1 MTELRSILDEAVR
14 QELISPEAGGRL
26 LPFLMERGV
35 AVVGSGVAEAQPAMA
50 AEGQAWS
57 DTETPSFVRG
67 FHDVLITIGVVVAL
81 GGLWGLAALY
91 AVLPAIIVLSEILVR
106 RQRLALP
113 AVSLTIALFC
123 WTFLLMSFF
132 FKPGISAFNDIGA
145 EATQFVAGFPI
156 VLGLYYARYRVPLSL
171 ALCITSALALVFTLL
186 LRLMQWASG
195 DPQFFSNHPLLFAVV
210 LVCALG
216 LFATALYFDLGDRL
230 RRTIRS
236 DIAFWLHL
244 GAAPALL
251 FSVRLL
257 MSFDGNLL
265 DVAQAVSIKTP
276 IIVIS
281 VAVLMLIG
289 LVIDRRAFV
298 TSGLLSLGFAIYG
311 IFRQGSATVD
321 TYIFTTLIVVGAIVL
336 IIGTGWMPLRRIVL
350 RALPLVIS
358 QRLPPAVAGAV
369 S

>member
-26 LPFLMERGV
+26 LPFLTERGV
-35 AVVGSGVAEAQPAMA
+35 VVIEGGVAEAQPAME
-50 AEGQAWS
+50 AEGQASWS
-57 DTETPSFVRG
+57 DTETPRFVRG

-123 WTFLLMSFF
+123 WTCLLMSHFF
-132 FKPGISAFNDIGA
+132 PPWTPTSQSFGA

-156 VLGLYYARYRVPLSL
+156 ILGAYYACYRVPLSL
-171 ALCITSALALVFTLL
+171 ALCIISVLAFVLTLL
-186 LRLMQWASG
+186 LRLVQWASG
-195 DPQFFSNHPLLFAVV
+195 NPAFFLDHPVV
-210 LVCALG
+210 LALVALICALG
-216 LFATALYFDLGDRL
+216 LLGTALYFDLGDRL
-230 RRTIRS
+230 RRTTRS

-251 FSVRLL
+251 YSTVSLLSLGEGVRIFDVGN
-257 MSFDGNLL
+257 MSARTPVV
-265 DVAQAVSIKTP
+265 VAT
-276 IIVIS
+276 
-281 VAVLMLIG
+281 VAALMLIG
-289 LVIDRRAFV
+289 LIIDRRAFV
-298 TSGLLSLGFAIYG
+298 TSGLLSLGVAIFDVVRKG
-311 IFRQGSATVD
+311 NATVD

-336 IIGTGWMPLRRIVL
+336 IIGTGWMPLRRLVL
-350 RALPLVIS
+350 RALPPAIAK
-358 QRLPPAVAGAV
+358 RLPPG
-369 S
+369 

>member
-1 MTELRSILDEAVR
+1 MTELRSILDEAAR
-14 QELISPEAGGRL
+14 QGLISLEAGARL
-26 LPFLMERGV
+26 LPFLTERGV
-35 AVVGSGVAEAQPAMA
+35 TVAEVQPASA
-50 AEGQAWS
+50 TEGQAWS
-57 DTETPSFVRG
+57 DTETPRFVRG

-132 FKPGISAFNDIGA
+132 FRPVTSVFSGA
-145 EATQFVAGFPI
+145 ETTQFVAGFPLI
-156 VLGLYYARYRVPLSL
+156 LGAYYARYRVPLSL
-171 ALCITSALALVFTLL
+171 ALCIMSALALVLSLL
-186 LRLMQWASG
+186 LRLIQWASG
-195 DPQFFSNHPLLFAVV
+195 DPQFFANHPLVLAVV
-210 LVCALG
+210 FLVCALG

-230 RRTIRS
+230 RRTTRS

-257 MSFDGNLL
+257 ISFDGNLL
-265 DVAQAVSIKTP
+265 DVAETVSIKTP
-276 IIVIS
+276 IIVVS

-321 TYIFTTLIVVGAIVL
+321 TYIFTTLIVVGVIVL
-336 IIGTGWMPLRRIVL
+336 VIGTGWMPLRRIVL
-350 RALPLVIS
+350 RALPAVIS
-358 QRLPPAVAGAV
+358 QRLPPAVLGTTP
-369 S
+369 

>member
-26 LPFLMERGV
+26 LPFLTERGV
-35 AVVGSGVAEAQPAMA
+35 AVVGGGVAETQPAME

-57 DTETPSFVRG
+57 DTETPRFVRG

-123 WTFLLMSFF
+123 WTSLLMSHFF
-132 FKPGISAFNDIGA
+132 PPWTPSSSFGA
-145 EATQFVAGFPI
+145 GVTHFVAGFPI
-156 VLGLYYARYRVPLSL
+156 LLGAYYARYRVPLSL
-171 ALCITSALALVFTLL
+171 ALSIMSALAVVLTLL
-186 LRLMQWASG
+186 LRFVQWRSG
-195 DPQFFSNHPLLFAVV
+195 NPVFFVDHPAVLV
-210 LVCALG
+210 AVSFVCALV
-216 LFATALYFDLGDRL
+216 LFAMALYFDLGDRL
-230 RRTIRS
+230 RRTTRS

-251 FSVRLL
+251 YSTVSLLSFGEGGSVFVVGN
-257 MSFDGNLL
+257 MSSRAPVV
-265 DVAQAVSIKTP
+265 VAT
-276 IIVIS
+276 
-281 VAVLMLIG
+281 VAALMLIG

-298 TSGLLSLGFAIYG
+298 TSGLLSLGVAIFG
-311 IFRQGSATVD
+311 VFRQGSATVD
-321 TYIFTTLIVVGAIVL
+321 SYIFTTLIVVGAIVL
-336 IIGTGWMPLRRIVL
+336 IIGTGWMPLRRLVL
-350 RALPLVIS
+350 RALPPAIAN
-358 QRLPPAVAGAV
+358 RLPPG
-369 S
+369 

>member
-1 MTELRSILDEAVR
+1 MTELRSILDEAAR
-14 QELISPEAGGRL
+14 QGLISPEAGGRL
-26 LPFLMERGV
+26 LPFLAERGV
-35 AVVGSGVAEAQPAMA
+35 TVIEARPAMA
-50 AEGQAWS
+50 AQEEQAWS
-57 DTETPSFVRG
+57 DTETPRFVRG

-132 FKPGISAFNDIGA
+132 FKPITSAFNGA

-156 VLGLYYARYRVPLSL
+156 ILGAYYVRYRVPLAL
-171 ALCITSALALVFTLL
+171 ALCIMSALAFVLTLL

-195 DPQFFSNHPLLFAVV
+195 DPQFFANHPVLLAVV
-210 LVCALG
+210 CLVCALG
-216 LFATALYFDLGDRL
+216 LFATALYFDLGDRM
-230 RRTIRS
+230 RRTTRS

-257 MSFDGNLL
+257 ISFDGNLL
-265 DVAQAVSIKTP
+265 DVAQTVSIKTP

-281 VAVLMLIG
+281 VGVLMLIG

-336 IIGTGWMPLRRIVL
+336 VIGTGWMPLRRIVL
-350 RALPLVIS
+350 RALPAVIS
-358 QRLPPAVAGAV
+358 QRLPPAVLGATR
-369 S
+369 

>member
-26 LPFLMERGV
+26 LPFLTERGV
-35 AVVGSGVAEAQPAMA
+35 VVAEVQPAMA

-57 DTETPSFVRG
+57 DTETPRFVRG

-123 WTFLLMSFF
+123 WTCLLMSHFF
-132 FKPGISAFNDIGA
+132 PPWTPTSQSFGA

-156 VLGLYYARYRVPLSL
+156 ILGVYYACYRVPLSL
-171 ALCITSALALVFTLL
+171 ALCIMSVLAFVLTLL
-186 LRLMQWASG
+186 LRLVQWASG
-195 DPQFFSNHPLLFAVV
+195 NPAFFLDHPVV
-210 LVCALG
+210 LALVALICALG
-216 LFATALYFDLGDRL
+216 LLGTALYFDLGDRF
-230 RRTIRS
+230 RRTTRS

-251 FSVRLL
+251 YSTVSLLSLGEGVRIFDVGN
-257 MSFDGNLL
+257 MSARTPVV
-265 DVAQAVSIKTP
+265 VAT
-276 IIVIS
+276 
-281 VAVLMLIG
+281 VAALMLIG
-289 LVIDRRAFV
+289 LIIDRRAFV
-298 TSGLLSLGFAIYG
+298 TSGLLSLGVAIFG
-311 IFRQGSATVD
+311 VVRKGDATVD

-336 IIGTGWMPLRRIVL
+336 IIGTGWMPLRRLVL
-350 RALPLVIS
+350 RALPPAIAK
-358 QRLPPAVAGAV
+358 RLPPG
-369 S
+369 